1 MQELP
6 TQADFLAQE
15 VARLSKQN
23 ADLQVALY
31 TAYAR
36 IEQLEREKGDDAD
49 ALRSKGENSD

>member
-15 VARLSKQN
+15 VSRLSKQN
-23 ADLQVALY
+23 ADLHVALY

-49 ALRSKGENSD
+49 AIRSQGENSD

>member
-15 VARLSKQN
+15 VAKLVKQN

-49 ALRSKGENSD
+49 ALRSEGENGD

>member
-23 ADLQVALY
+23 ADLQVSLY

-49 ALRSKGENSD
+49 ALRGKGENGD

>member
-15 VARLSKQN
+15 VARLSKLN

-36 IEQLEREKGDDAD
+36 IEQLEREKGDDTN
-49 ALRSKGENSD
+49 ALRSQGENSD

>member
-15 VARLSKQN
+15 VAKLVKQN

-36 IEQLEREKGDDAD
+36 IEQLEREKGDSAD
-49 ALRSKGENSD
+49 DLRSQGENSD